1 MNELRAALLRYVWR
15 QEQQE
20 GDACPPAVLPDL
32 RKQFGDDLV
41 PGLIDCL
48 SDCDSD
54 VRLAAANF
62 LFVVSP
68 LPDLAVPALI
78 ECLSDED
85 FGVREAVAYRIADFA
100 EIAEGAIPALE
111 LCLDPE
117 YEFLRVVALTAIVR
131 LDPDRTEL
139 LPEIRELL
147 RSDDVTVQCVAG
159 EFLEE
164 MPHRMPF
171 DEAAFQEDI
180 RQHWKYQGLSEQV
193 FWRFV
198 EHEAGNWEIELA
210 PVLQEFWGGKR
221 DGKRTWAG
229 FEIDLQ
235 ALEQQPGIDV
245 YQQLL
250 VSRCEHRSTT
260 PHVAIKGEYFGISF
274 LLRIYLEPL
283 PKSDVREVRD
293 VLSNQVRAIEEKDDP
308 RLF

>member
-15 QEQQE
+15 REQQDE
-20 GDACPPAVLPDL
+20 DACPPAVLPDL
-32 RKQFGDDLV
+32 EERFGDDLV

-48 SDCDSD
+48 YDDDSD
-54 VRLAAANF
+54 IRLAAVNF
-62 LFVVSP
+62 LVQVSP
-68 LPDLAVPALI
+68 LPSESVPALI
-78 ECLSDED
+78 ECLSDENC
-85 FGVREAVAYRIADFA
+85 GVRVAVASNIADFG
-100 EIAEGAIPALE
+100 EIAENAIPALE

-117 YEFLRVVALTAIVR
+117 HEYLRVVALTAIVR

-210 PVLQEFWGGKR
+210 PVLQEYWGGKR

-235 ALEQQPGIDV
+235 ELEQQPGIDL

-250 VSRCEHRSTT
+250 VSRCEDRSTT
-260 PHVAIKGEYFGISF
+260 PHVAIKGEYFGVPF

-283 PKSDVREVRD
+283 PKSEVREVRD